1 VGLVTELFPAGSDYL
16 DNDTVFGVRPGLIV
30 DVQNCQDTEVAH
42 RYGLNAPF
50 KEVVFDFS
58 LVKQTAP
65 A

>member
-1 VGLVTELFPAGSDYL
+1 
-16 DNDTVFGVRPGLIV
+16 VFGVRPGLIV

-42 RYGLNAPF
+42 RYGLKAPF